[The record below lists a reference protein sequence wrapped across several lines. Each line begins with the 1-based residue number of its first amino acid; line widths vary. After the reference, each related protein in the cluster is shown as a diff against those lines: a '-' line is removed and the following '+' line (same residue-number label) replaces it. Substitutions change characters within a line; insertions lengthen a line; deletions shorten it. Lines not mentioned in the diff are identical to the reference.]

1 MDLICNKI
9 ELDFDIVGL
18 YVSADENNTLEA
30 LSSRYWVIDTYF
42 SHRLNYFTGF
52 QFMTLIYLGV

>member
-1 MDLICNKI
+1 MRAVRCKNQVLFVICEYVFFPYFRTLCNKI

-30 LSSRYWVIDTYF
+30 LSSNHVF
-42 SHRLNYFTGF
+42 GS
-52 QFMTLIYLGV
+52 